1 LLPPAHTYEG
11 IPSEEEKGRKSLFLF
26 MAQQIEKSESG
37 PSF

>member
-1 LLPPAHTYEG
+1 VIVTTRPHGG
-11 IPSEEEKGRKSLFLF
+11 IWSEEEKGRLRVFLF